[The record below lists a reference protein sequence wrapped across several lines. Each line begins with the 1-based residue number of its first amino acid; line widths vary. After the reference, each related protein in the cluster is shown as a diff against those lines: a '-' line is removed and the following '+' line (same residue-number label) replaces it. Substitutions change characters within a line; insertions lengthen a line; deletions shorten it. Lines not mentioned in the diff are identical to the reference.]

1 MSKKTLVELNL
12 FDRLFKSFL
21 SAKSQKKELDFI
33 KKMRKINPE
42 LADKWNDWNQSM
54 DRALMN
60 LRNDLQK
67 KGLDTKEID
76 KVLNKNY

>member
-12 FDRLFKSFL
+12 FDKLFKSFL
-21 SAKSQKKELDFI
+21 KSKSEKRELDFI

-42 LADKWNDWNQSM
+42 LGDKWNDWNQTM
-54 DRALMN
+54 DRALVN
-60 LRNDLQK
+60 LKNDMQK

>member
-1 MSKKTLVELNL
+1 MSKRVLLEINL
-12 FDRLFKSFL
+12 FDKLFKSFL
-21 SAKSQKKELDFI
+21 KSKSEKKELDFI

-42 LADKWNDWNQSM
+42 LASKWNDWNQSM
-54 DRALMN
+54 DRALVN
-60 LRNDLQK
+60 LKTDMQK

>member
-12 FDRLFKSFL
+12 FDKLFKSFL
-21 SAKSQKKELDFI
+21 KSKSEKKELDFI
-33 KKMRKINPE
+33 NKMRKINPE
-42 LADKWNDWNQSM
+42 LGNKWNDWNQTM
-54 DRALMN
+54 DRALSN
-60 LRNDLQK
+60 LKNDMQK

>member
-1 MSKKTLVELNL
+1 MPKKTLVELNL
-12 FDRLFKSFL
+12 FDKLFKSFL
-21 SAKSQKKELDFI
+21 KSKSEKKELDFI

-42 LADKWNDWNQSM
+42 LANKWNDWNQSM
-54 DRALMN
+54 DRALVN
-60 LRNDLQK
+60 LKTDMQK

>member
-12 FDRLFKSFL
+12 FDKLFKSFL
-21 SAKSQKKELDFI
+21 KSKSEKKELDFI

-42 LADKWNDWNQSM
+42 LASKWNDWNQSM
-54 DRALMN
+54 DRALVN
-60 LRNDLQK
+60 LKTDMQK

>member
-12 FDRLFKSFL
+12 FDKLFKSFL

-42 LADKWNDWNQSM
+42 LANKWNDWNQSM
-54 DRALMN
+54 DRALVN
-60 LRNDLQK
+60 LKSDLEK

>member
-12 FDRLFKSFL
+12 FDKLFKSFL
-21 SAKSQKKELDFI
+21 SAKSEKKELDFI

-54 DRALMN
+54 DRALIN
-60 LRNDLQK
+60 LKSDLQK

-76 KVLNKNY
+76 RVLNKNY

>member
-12 FDRLFKSFL
+12 FDKLFKSFL
-21 SAKSQKKELDFI
+21 KSKSEKKELDFI

-42 LADKWNDWNQSM
+42 LANKWNDWNQSM
-54 DRALMN
+54 DRALVN
-60 LRNDLQK
+60 LKTDMQK

>member
-12 FDRLFKSFL
+12 FDKLFKSFL
-21 SAKSQKKELDFI
+21 KSKSEKKELDFI

-42 LADKWNDWNQSM
+42 LGNKWHDWNQSM
-54 DRALMN
+54 DRALTN
-60 LRNDLQK
+60 LKNDMQK

>member
-1 MSKKTLVELNL
+1 MPKKTLVELNL
-12 FDRLFKSFL
+12 FDKLFKSFL
-21 SAKSQKKELDFI
+21 KSKSEKKELDFI

-42 LADKWNDWNQSM
+42 LGDKWNDWNQTM
-54 DRALMN
+54 DRALVN
-60 LRNDLQK
+60 LKNDMQK